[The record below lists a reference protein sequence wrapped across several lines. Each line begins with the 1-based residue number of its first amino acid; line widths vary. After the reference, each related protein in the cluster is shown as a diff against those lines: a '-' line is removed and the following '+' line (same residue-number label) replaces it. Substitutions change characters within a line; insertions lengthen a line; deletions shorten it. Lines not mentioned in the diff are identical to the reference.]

1 MLQDNKDENIC
12 LIVPLFNQMQNYQD
26 HGSSGRGLKSAD
38 RGGVLIRESLAKGR
52 FDGRND
58 RIMAEARSVSNLK
71 KTLRQTF
78 EDAKNDEVTLKK
90 LAYEMVKKALL
101 GRQLKS
107 DVRDV
112 IDKFEFGKVLNLVDP
127 STKVLLK
134 RWVQKGIKHFVENP
148 ELTNALTTWGNAH
161 VPEDHVRRT
170 KDFIKERGNLI
181 PLEGVIEQKKKTS
194 LTKNIQNW
202 NSNRTTR
209 GLKCKLF

>member
-1 MLQDNKDENIC
+1 
-12 LIVPLFNQMQNYQD
+12 MQNYQD
-26 HGSSGRGLKSAD
+26 YGSSGRGLKSAD
-38 RGGVLIRESLAKGR
+38 RGCVLIRESLAKGR
-52 FDGRND
+52 FDDRND

-78 EDAKNDEVTLKK
+78 EDAKSDEVTLKK

-112 IDKFEFGKVLNLVDP
+112 IDEFEFGKVLNLVDP

-134 RWVQKGIKHFVENP
+134 KWVQKGIKHFVENP
-148 ELTNALTTWGNAH
+148 GLTNALTTWGNAY
-161 VPEDHVRRT
+161 VPEDHVRGT

-181 PLEGVIEQKKKTS
+181 PLEEFSSKKK
-194 LTKNIQNW
+194 
-202 NSNRTTR
+202 R
-209 GLKCKLF
+209 LF